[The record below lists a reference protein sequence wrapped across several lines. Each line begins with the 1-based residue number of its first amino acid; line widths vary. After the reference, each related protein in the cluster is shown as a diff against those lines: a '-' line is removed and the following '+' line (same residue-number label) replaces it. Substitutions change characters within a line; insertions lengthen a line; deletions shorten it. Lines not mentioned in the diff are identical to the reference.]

1 MKDIIRFKNI
11 IEESLQKIDFPS
23 SPKNLYEP
31 IKYILSLEAKR
42 IRSIAL
48 LIAHH
53 LYNKDYTQALSAAL
67 AIEMFHNFTLIHDDI
82 MDKAPI
88 RRGKKTIHEKWNK
101 NIGILSGDLLM
112 ILAYNML
119 SGLPKNML
127 SKTIIRFNEISIK
140 VCEGQQLD
148 MNYQKL
154 NHINEKQ
161 YLEMIRLKTATLIG
175 LSLELGGY
183 LAKMNTNEIK
193 TLYKIGEL
201 FGIGFQLSDDLLDV
215 YGDKNFGKKIGGDI
229 LENKNTFL
237 SVKAY
242 ELSKKDDRKNL
253 DYWKKNN
260 KSSKEKIKKITEIFN
275 KLNLKKITEK
285 KIKIFFDLAYK
296 KLDYLKIK
304 EFDKEELKNYLNL
317 LFERKL

>member
-1 MKDIIRFKNI
+1 MQFEKYHKEIDKKLSKIKLNNTPKELYDPIRYVLKMKSKRVRPILAILAYKLVNRNWEKIIK
-11 IEESLQKIDFPS
+11 PC
-23 SPKNLYEP
+23 
-31 IKYILSLEAKR
+31 LSLE
-42 IRSIAL
+42 L
-48 LIAHH
+48 
-53 LYNKDYTQALSAAL
+53 
-67 AIEMFHNFTLIHDDI
+67 FHNFTLIHDDI
-82 MDKAPI
+82 MDKALI

-127 SKTIIRFNEISIK
+127 SKTIIRFNEVSIK

-183 LAKMNTNEIK
+183 LAKMNTNEIN

-242 ELSKKDDRKNL
+242 ELSKKDDRENL

-260 KSSKEKIKKITEIFN
+260 NSSKEKIKKITEIFN

-317 LFERKL
+317 LFERKI

>member
-1 MKDIIRFKNI
+1 MQFEKYHKEIDKKLSKIKLNNTPKELYDPIRYVLKMKSKRVRPILAILAYKLVNRNWEKIIK
-11 IEESLQKIDFPS
+11 PC
-23 SPKNLYEP
+23 
-31 IKYILSLEAKR
+31 LSLE
-42 IRSIAL
+42 L
-48 LIAHH
+48 
-53 LYNKDYTQALSAAL
+53 
-67 AIEMFHNFTLIHDDI
+67 FHNFTLIHDDI

-127 SKTIIRFNEISIK
+127 SKTIIRFNEVSIK

-242 ELSKKDDRKNL
+242 ELSKKDDRENL

-260 KSSKEKIKKITEIFN
+260 NSSKEKIKKITEIFN

-317 LFERKL
+317 LFERKI

>member
-1 MKDIIRFKNI
+1 
-11 IEESLQKIDFPS
+11 
-23 SPKNLYEP
+23 
-31 IKYILSLEAKR
+31 
-42 IRSIAL
+42 
-48 LIAHH
+48 
-53 LYNKDYTQALSAAL
+53 
-67 AIEMFHNFTLIHDDI
+67 
-82 MDKAPI
+82 
-88 RRGKKTIHEKWNK
+88 
-101 NIGILSGDLLM
+101 M

-127 SKTIIRFNEISIK
+127 SKTIIRFNEVSIK

-242 ELSKKDDRKNL
+242 ELSKKDDRENL

-260 KSSKEKIKKITEIFN
+260 NSSKEKIKKITEIFN

-317 LFERKL
+317 LFERKI

>member
-1 MKDIIRFKNI
+1 MQFEKYHKEIDKKLSKIKLNNTPKELYDPIRYVLKMKSKRVRPILAILAYKLVSRNWKKIIK
-11 IEESLQKIDFPS
+11 PC
-23 SPKNLYEP
+23 
-31 IKYILSLEAKR
+31 LSLE
-42 IRSIAL
+42 L
-48 LIAHH
+48 
-53 LYNKDYTQALSAAL
+53 
-67 AIEMFHNFTLIHDDI
+67 FHNFTLIHDDI

-127 SKTIIRFNEISIK
+127 SKTIIRFNEVSIK

-237 SVKAY
+237 SIKAY
-242 ELSKKDDRKNL
+242 ELSKKDDRENL

-260 KSSKEKIKKITEIFN
+260 NSSKEKIKKITEIFN

>member
-1 MKDIIRFKNI
+1 MQFEKYHKEIDKKLSKIKLNNTPKELYDPIRYVLKMKSKRVRPILAILAYKLVNRNWEKIIK
-11 IEESLQKIDFPS
+11 PC
-23 SPKNLYEP
+23 
-31 IKYILSLEAKR
+31 LSLE
-42 IRSIAL
+42 L
-48 LIAHH
+48 
-53 LYNKDYTQALSAAL
+53 
-67 AIEMFHNFTLIHDDI
+67 FHNFTLIHDDI

-242 ELSKKDDRKNL
+242 ELSKKDDRENL

-260 KSSKEKIKKITEIFN
+260 NSSKEKIKKITEIFN

>member
-1 MKDIIRFKNI
+1 MQFEKYHKEIDKKLSKIKLNNTPKELYDPIRYVLKMKSKRVRPILAILAYKLVNRNWEKIIK
-11 IEESLQKIDFPS
+11 PC
-23 SPKNLYEP
+23 
-31 IKYILSLEAKR
+31 LSLE
-42 IRSIAL
+42 L
-48 LIAHH
+48 
-53 LYNKDYTQALSAAL
+53 
-67 AIEMFHNFTLIHDDI
+67 FHNFTLIHDDI

-127 SKTIIRFNEISIK
+127 SKTIIRFNEVSIK

-183 LAKMNTNEIK
+183 LAKMNTNEIN

-237 SVKAY
+237 SIKAY
-242 ELSKKDDRKNL
+242 ELSKKDDRENL

>member
-1 MKDIIRFKNI
+1 MQFEKYHKEIDKKLSKIKLNNTPKELYDPIRYVLKMKSKRVRPILAILAYKLVHKNWEKIIK
-11 IEESLQKIDFPS
+11 PC
-23 SPKNLYEP
+23 
-31 IKYILSLEAKR
+31 LSLE
-42 IRSIAL
+42 L
-48 LIAHH
+48 
-53 LYNKDYTQALSAAL
+53 
-67 AIEMFHNFTLIHDDI
+67 FHNFTLIHDDI
-82 MDKAPI
+82 MDKALI

-127 SKTIIRFNEISIK
+127 SKTIIRFNEVSIK

-183 LAKMNTNEIK
+183 LAKMNTNEIN

-242 ELSKKDDRKNL
+242 ELSKKDDRENL

-260 KSSKEKIKKITEIFN
+260 NSSKEKIKKITEIFN

-296 KLDYLKIK
+296 KLEYLKIK

>member
-1 MKDIIRFKNI
+1 MQFEKYHKEIDKKLSKIKLNNTPKELYDPIRYVLKMKSKRVRPILAILAYKLVNRNWEKIIK
-11 IEESLQKIDFPS
+11 PC
-23 SPKNLYEP
+23 
-31 IKYILSLEAKR
+31 LSLE
-42 IRSIAL
+42 L
-48 LIAHH
+48 
-53 LYNKDYTQALSAAL
+53 
-67 AIEMFHNFTLIHDDI
+67 FHNFTLIHDDI

-183 LAKMNTNEIK
+183 LAKMNTNEIN

-260 KSSKEKIKKITEIFN
+260 NSSKEKIKKITEIFN

>member
-1 MKDIIRFKNI
+1 MQFEKYHKEIDKKLSKIKLNNTPKELYDPIRYVLKMKSKRVRPILAILAYKLVNRNWEKIIK
-11 IEESLQKIDFPS
+11 PC
-23 SPKNLYEP
+23 
-31 IKYILSLEAKR
+31 LSLE
-42 IRSIAL
+42 L
-48 LIAHH
+48 
-53 LYNKDYTQALSAAL
+53 
-67 AIEMFHNFTLIHDDI
+67 FHNFTLIHDDI

-127 SKTIIRFNEISIK
+127 SKTIIRFNEVSIK

-242 ELSKKDDRKNL
+242 ELSKKDDRENL

>member
-1 MKDIIRFKNI
+1 MQFEKYHKEIDKKLSKIKLNNTPKELYDPIRYVLKMKSKRVRPILAILAYKLVNRNWEKIIK
-11 IEESLQKIDFPS
+11 PC
-23 SPKNLYEP
+23 
-31 IKYILSLEAKR
+31 LSLE
-42 IRSIAL
+42 L
-48 LIAHH
+48 
-53 LYNKDYTQALSAAL
+53 
-67 AIEMFHNFTLIHDDI
+67 FHNFTLIHDDI

-317 LFERKL
+317 LFERKI

>member
-1 MKDIIRFKNI
+1 MQFEKYHKEIDKKLSKIKLNNTPKELYDPIRYVLKMKSKRVRPILAILAYKLVSRNWKKIIK
-11 IEESLQKIDFPS
+11 PC
-23 SPKNLYEP
+23 
-31 IKYILSLEAKR
+31 LSLE
-42 IRSIAL
+42 L
-48 LIAHH
+48 
-53 LYNKDYTQALSAAL
+53 
-67 AIEMFHNFTLIHDDI
+67 FHNFTLIHDDI

-127 SKTIIRFNEISIK
+127 SKTIIRFNEVSIK

-242 ELSKKDDRKNL
+242 ELSKKDDRENL

-260 KSSKEKIKKITEIFN
+260 NSSKEKIKKITEIFN

-317 LFERKL
+317 LFERKI

>member
-1 MKDIIRFKNI
+1 MQFEKYHKEIDKKLSKIKLNNTPKELYDPIRYVLKMKSKRVRPILAILAYKLVNRNWEKIIK
-11 IEESLQKIDFPS
+11 PC
-23 SPKNLYEP
+23 
-31 IKYILSLEAKR
+31 LSLE
-42 IRSIAL
+42 L
-48 LIAHH
+48 
-53 LYNKDYTQALSAAL
+53 
-67 AIEMFHNFTLIHDDI
+67 FHNFTLIHDDI

-127 SKTIIRFNEISIK
+127 SKTIIRFNEVSIK

-183 LAKMNTNEIK
+183 LAKMNTNEIN

-242 ELSKKDDRKNL
+242 ELSKKDDRENL

-317 LFERKL
+317 LFERKI

>member
-1 MKDIIRFKNI
+1 MQFEKYHKEIDKKLSKIKLNNTPKELYDPIRYVLKMKSKRVRPILAILAYKLVNRNWEKIIK
-11 IEESLQKIDFPS
+11 PC
-23 SPKNLYEP
+23 
-31 IKYILSLEAKR
+31 LSLE
-42 IRSIAL
+42 L
-48 LIAHH
+48 
-53 LYNKDYTQALSAAL
+53 
-67 AIEMFHNFTLIHDDI
+67 FHNFTLIHDDI

-127 SKTIIRFNEISIK
+127 SKTIIRFNEVSIK

-242 ELSKKDDRKNL
+242 ELSKKDDRENL

-260 KSSKEKIKKITEIFN
+260 NSSKEKIKKITEIFN

>member
-1 MKDIIRFKNI
+1 MQFEKYHKEIDKKLSKIKLNNTPKELYDPIRYVLKMKSKRVRPILAILAYKLVNRNWEKIIK
-11 IEESLQKIDFPS
+11 PC
-23 SPKNLYEP
+23 
-31 IKYILSLEAKR
+31 LSLE
-42 IRSIAL
+42 L
-48 LIAHH
+48 
-53 LYNKDYTQALSAAL
+53 
-67 AIEMFHNFTLIHDDI
+67 FHNFTLIHDDI
-82 MDKAPI
+82 MDKALI

-127 SKTIIRFNEISIK
+127 SKTIIRFNEVSIK

-215 YGDKNFGKKIGGDI
+215 YGNKNFGKKIGGDI

-242 ELSKKDDRKNL
+242 ELSKKDDRENL